1 LKNTVYYPFHPL
13 HGQEVE
19 VSCRARRENDWV
31 MVSDPQGVPLKIP
44 AWMLLPEAARY
55 GLSNQATIGGS
66 AWLGLC
72 DLLGGEFIQDTVAEI
87 PAARRGALQRPPSDN
102 RP

>member
-1 LKNTVYYPFHPL
+1 LRKKVYYPFHPL
-13 HGQEVE
+13 HGQELE

-31 MVSDPQGVPLKIP
+31 TVIDPAGVPLKIP
-44 AWMLLPEAARY
+44 TWMLLPEAGRH
-55 GLSNQATIGGS
+55 GLSNEAAISGR

-72 DLLGGEFIQDTVAEI
+72 DLLGVEVIHDTVAET
-87 PAARRGALQRPPSDN
+87 PAAGRDELKTRPSEN